1 MRRTEQKQIRVTPA
15 TWTRLKL
22 LSVARG
28 TPMGQTLDDL
38 LTFAGTFSPEECGFL
53 AHKTGIPAKELF
65 PDRDVEEPDTEW
77 TAEVD
82 L

>member
-1 MRRTEQKQIRVTPA
+1 MKRTQQKQIRVTPA

-28 TPMGQTLDDL
+28 TPMGKTLEDL
-38 LTFAGTFSPEECGFL
+38 LTFNGAFDPEECGFL

-65 PDRDVEEPDTEW
+65 PDREIEEPDFEW
-77 TAEVD
+77 TAEPE